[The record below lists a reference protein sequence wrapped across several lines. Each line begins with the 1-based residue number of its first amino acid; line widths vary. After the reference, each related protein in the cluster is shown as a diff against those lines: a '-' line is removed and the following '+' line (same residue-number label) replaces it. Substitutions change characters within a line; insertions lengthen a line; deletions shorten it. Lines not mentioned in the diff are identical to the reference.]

1 MQNITSLII
10 HRGRS
15 VQANSVKRRF
25 SKKVDRQAVSAVRGC
40 FTIIANG
47 WRREVVNSRR
57 GIFATCRVICSPFGI
72 GFFDPSSL
80 FVRLFDCAVCIS
92 NRSSPALARVFFSR
106 VLLFTCSLA
115 PIQIGILDDHCTND

>member
-25 SKKVDRQAVSAVRGC
+25 SKKVDRQAVSAVWGC

-72 GFFDPSSL
+72 GFFDPSRVCL
-80 FVRLFDCAVCIS
+80 TDCAVCIS
-92 NRSSPALARVFFSR
+92 NRSSPLA
-106 VLLFTCSLA
+106 A
-115 PIQIGILDDHCTND
+115 